1 MKLGI
6 LLYEGFE
13 ILDAY
18 GPAEMFGSLGDDC
31 ELIIVAEKAGE
42 VKSYQGPRFVA
53 DVGIDDCPK
62 LDLLL
67 VPGGFGTFPQL
78 ENEKLV
84 KWIEETARYT
94 DITMSVCSG
103 SALLA
108 KAGLLDESRA
118 TTNKQFY
125 TMLTKPFPNVEWVP
139 VARWVDSGH
148 VVTSSGVSAGCD
160 MALAVIARIFGEER
174 AETIAQL
181 TEYTWHR
188 DADDDPFAKE
198 IK

>member
-1 MKLGI
+1 MRLGI
-6 LLYEGFE
+6 LLYEDFE

-18 GPAEMFGSLGDDC
+18 GPAEMFGSLGKDC
-31 ELIIVAEKAGE
+31 ELVIVAEKAGN

-53 DVGIDDCPK
+53 DYGLDDCPH

-67 VPGGFGTFPQL
+67 VPGGFGTLPQL

-84 KWIEETARYT
+84 AWIQDRARTT

-103 SALLA
+103 SSLLA
-108 KAGLLDESRA
+108 KAGLLDENRA

-125 TMLTKPFPNVEWVP
+125 TMLTAPFPDVEWVP
-139 VARWVDSGH
+139 VARWVDSDH
-148 VVTSSGVSAGCD
+148 IVTSSGVSAGCD
-160 MALAVIARIFGEER
+160 MALAVIARLFGEER
-174 AETIAQL
+174 ANQIAEL
-181 TEYTWHR
+181 TEYNWHR
-188 DADDDPFAKE
+188 DADSDPFAKD